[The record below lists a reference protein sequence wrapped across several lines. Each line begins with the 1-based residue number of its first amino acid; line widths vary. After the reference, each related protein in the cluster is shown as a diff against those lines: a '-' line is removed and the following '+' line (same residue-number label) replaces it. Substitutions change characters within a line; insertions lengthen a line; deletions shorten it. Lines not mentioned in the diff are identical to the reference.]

1 MWAIEAKSTSNNKSG
16 AAFCPALAGLIT
28 GNEDIDNALRQ
39 AFSLGV
45 RHGQATDKKCDHRS
59 IQLNVTQQILATL
72 MRVQHLDLEA
82 AMATLQI
89 PKSDRKTYKKLFAT
103 KERQRQ
109 ARAKK
114 CVSN

>member
-1 MWAIEAKSTSNNKSG
+1 MNTTDN
-16 AAFCPALAGLIT
+16 ALAGLMT
-28 GNEDIDNALRQ
+28 GDEATDNALRQ

-45 RHGQATDKKCDHRS
+45 RHGQATAKKCDHRS

-103 KERQRQ
+103 KERQRE

>member
-1 MWAIEAKSTSNNKSG
+1 MNTTDT
-16 AAFCPALAGLIT
+16 ALAVLST

-39 AFSLGV
+39 AFSMGV
-45 RHGQATDKKCDHRS
+45 RHGQATAKKCNHRS

-72 MRVQHLDLEA
+72 MRVQHLDLAA

-114 CVSN
+114 IVTNSKH